1 MVVAVMAIMAAV
13 AVPHVCR
20 ITGQARESKERVNAQ
35 RVSSAAVAASAAGVV
50 FTDLDS
56 AVARLTQSGGVL
68 VEGGVYDGAR
78 YAVASLSVAEVE
90 AAKRHLRFTDGQL
103 TVIP

>member
-1 MVVAVMAIMAAV
+1 MAVAVTAIMAAV

-20 ITGQARESKERVNAQ
+20 ITEQARESKERANAQ

-56 AVARLTQSGGVL
+56 AVARLTQAGGVL

-78 YAVASLSVAEVE
+78 YAVASLSAGEVE
-90 AAKRHLRFTDGQL
+90 AAKRHLRFADGQL